1 MTGSPPRS
9 TDRAPGRPSDST
21 GYLPALRFRV
31 LTPLF
36 DSFVRLGTR
45 EETFKAALI
54 EGAGL
59 QAGQRVLDLGAG
71 TGTLAI
77 MAKRR
82 EPNSEVVGLDA
93 DPDILRLARR
103 KAAEAQ
109 IDVRFDEAMAGELP
123 YEDRSFDRVLS
134 TLFFHHLTS
143 ADKRATLTEI
153 VRVLR
158 PGGELHIGD
167 YTRAAGPLQKLLS
180 WQVRLFDGLERTREN
195 FAGELPRLLREAG
208 LEDVG
213 ERRRLRTAFGTLG
226 LVSGTR

>member
-9 TDRAPGRPSDST
+9 TDRAPGRSSDST

-123 YEDRSFDRVLS
+123 YEDRSFD
-134 TLFFHHLTS
+134 HLTS

-208 LEDVG
+208 LGDVG

>member
-1 MTGSPPRS
+1 MTGSPPGS
-9 TDRAPGRPSDST
+9 TDRAPESPAGSP

-36 DSFVRLGTR
+36 DSFVRVGTR

-54 EGAGL
+54 EQAGFR
-59 QAGQRVLDLGAG
+59 AGQRVLDLGAG

-103 KAAEAQ
+103 KAAEAR
-109 IDVRFDEAMAGELP
+109 VEVHFDEGLATDLP
-123 YEDRSFDRVLS
+123 YGDASFDRILS

-143 ADKRATLTEI
+143 ADKRAALTEI

-167 YTRAAGPLQKLLS
+167 YTRAAGPLQNLLS
-180 WQVRLFDGLERTREN
+180 LQVRLFDGLERTREN
-195 FAGELPRLLREAG
+195 FAGELPQLLREAG
-208 LEDVG
+208 LDDVG
-213 ERRRLRTAFGTLG
+213 ERRHLRTAFGTLG